1 MEQELLKTDDISK
14 KLLSKWFWVYFFL
27 FLTAPI
33 GYVLRMVLSKTI
45 SVEEVG
51 MFYTAFWLINILCSY
66 NDLWLTEA
74 LQYFI
79 PKYRIAGEK
88 DKIKWNICVS
98 FFMQMFSWIL
108 IFCALYFWAE
118 WISLNHMN
126 TLEAVPVFKM
136 LSFYFLWYNILQ
148 LCSVIFISFQDTFS
162 QGAVDFVK
170 QLGALTFTL
179 IYRGSNALSPTTY
192 ATSRILWVVL
202 WILLW
207 VFLLGKKYYKL
218 FKKVSFP
225 QTLLEKKTILKIH
238 FSYALIVFLTTNI
251 GTVLWQVDL
260 QIVNNKLWNINA
272 WYFTNFQSLINIF
285 SLIANSLIVLV
296 FPLTTELISRNE
308 EEKFKTMKTILYSY
322 FWVFSLFMSGFFI
335 LLGKE
340 FATLLFSPEYITSWT
355 LLQIVA
361 PFFIFSSRCSISY
374 AILAWLW
381 QVKKRFLLI
390 ALSLI
395 INLILNYFIIIRWWG
410 SIEHSGLIIGLTWI
424 FMGVSWFRV
433 IQHFGKFPIKRGLLI
448 KNFLLIGAVTWGLYY
463 YKQFMPFHESAW
475 KDWLLIWLI
484 SIFYFIVIFLW
495 NLQQVKQ
502 LKEELKKFKK

>member
-88 DKIKWNICVS
+88 DKIKWNICIS

-225 QTLLEKKTILKIH
+225 QTFLEKKNNSKNSFLLCINC
-238 FSYALIVFLTTNI
+238 FSYH
-251 GTVLWQVDL
+251 QY
-260 QIVNNKLWNINA
+260 WNRIMTSG
-272 WYFTNFQSLINIF
+272 FTNRQ
-285 SLIANSLIVLV
+285 
-296 FPLTTELISRNE
+296 
-308 EEKFKTMKTILYSY
+308 
-322 FWVFSLFMSGFFI
+322 
-335 LLGKE
+335 
-340 FATLLFSPEYITSWT
+340 
-355 LLQIVA
+355 
-361 PFFIFSSRCSISY
+361 
-374 AILAWLW
+374 
-381 QVKKRFLLI
+381 
-390 ALSLI
+390 
-395 INLILNYFIIIRWWG
+395 
-410 SIEHSGLIIGLTWI
+410 
-424 FMGVSWFRV
+424 
-433 IQHFGKFPIKRGLLI
+433 
-448 KNFLLIGAVTWGLYY
+448 
-463 YKQFMPFHESAW
+463 
-475 KDWLLIWLI
+475 
-484 SIFYFIVIFLW
+484 
-495 NLQQVKQ
+495 
-502 LKEELKKFKK
+502 